1 MRTRSSH
8 QAPRRRTLLLNLP
21 VAILA
26 ILAIAI
32 PSAASAAAP
41 PQFFGVSAVLPTE
54 TDFVRMGEAGL
65 GTYRFD
71 VSWRGVQTTR
81 NGGYEWGSVD
91 YQVRQAALAGM
102 QPAPF
107 LYGTPRFISK
117 NDAAFVPPTG
127 SKQNRRGWQ
136 SFLAAA
142 VRRYGPDGEFWQQNP
157 DVPARAVKSW
167 IIWNEQNAKAFWRP
181 KPDPRDYATLI
192 EISDAAISSVDPD
205 ASIVLGGMYGYPNKP
220 NIRAVEFLER
230 FYAVPKIE
238 QHFEAIGVHPY
249 GAGVATVKTQ
259 IKQARAAVKK
269 AGDPNVGIVVG
280 EIGWA
285 STGPKS
291 SDPVVGA
298 KGQATRLQK
307 GLALLARKRRAWNLL
322 GAYIYVWRDFEIPS
336 ACLWCPGAG
345 LVQFD
350 GTPKPALKSVEQAI
364 RSNR

>member
-1 MRTRSSH
+1 MRTSARQ
-8 QAPRRRTLLLNLP
+8 QAPRRRTLPLCA
-21 VAILA
+21 AILA
-26 ILAIAI
+26 ILAIAV
-32 PSAASAAAP
+32 PAAASAAVP

-54 TDFVRMGEAGL
+54 EDFERMGEAGL

-71 VSWRGVQTTR
+71 VSWRGVQRTR
-81 NGGYEWGSVD
+81 NGGYEWGAVD
-91 YQVRQAALAGM
+91 YQVQQAALAGM

-117 NDAAFVPPTG
+117 NADAFVPPTG
-127 SKQNRRGWQ
+127 SKQDRRGWQ
-136 SFLAAA
+136 SFVAAA

-157 DVPARAVKSW
+157 YVPVRAVRSW
-167 IIWNEQNAKAFWRP
+167 IIWNEQNAKAFWKP

-205 ASIVLGGMYGYPNKP
+205 ASIVLGGMFGYPKKP

-230 FYAVPKIE
+230 FYAVAGIE
-238 QHFEAIGVHPY
+238 RHFDAIGVHPY

-269 AGDPNVGIVVG
+269 AGDPDVGIVVG

-285 STGPKS
+285 STGPKR

-298 KGQATRLQK
+298 KGQATRLRK
-307 GLALLARKRRAWNLL
+307 GLALLAKKRRAWNLL
-322 GAYIYVWRDFEIPS
+322 GAYVYVWRDFKVPS
-336 ACLWCPGAG
+336 TCLWCPGAG
-345 LVQFD
+345 LLEFNGD
-350 GTPKPALKSVEQAI
+350 PKPALKSLKGAI

>member
-1 MRTRSSH
+1 MRTSPSH
-8 QAPRRRTLLLNLP
+8 QTPRRRTLLLSLP
-21 VAILA
+21 LA
-26 ILAIAI
+26 ILAIVV
-32 PSAASAAAP
+32 PSAASAAVP

-127 SKQNRRGWQ
+127 SKQDRRGWR

-205 ASIVLGGMYGYPNKP
+205 ASIVLGGMFGYPLKP
-220 NIRAVEFLER
+220 NVPAVHFLER

-238 QHFEAIGVHPY
+238 RHFEAIGVHPY
-249 GAGVATVKTQ
+249 GADVAAVKTQ
-259 IKQARAAVKK
+259 IKQARAAVRK
-269 AGDPNVGIVVG
+269 AGDPDVDIVVG

-285 STGPKS
+285 STLF
-291 SDPVVGA
+291 GA
-298 KGQATRLQK
+298 KGQATRLKK